1 MLGKVL
7 RKYREAKGLS
17 QEELSFEADIHRNY
31 VSQLERGLQS
41 PTFEVLRRICKAL
54 DVKTSVLI
62 AEVEALE
69 EDD

>member
-1 MLGKVL
+1 MLGQIL

-54 DVKTSVLI
+54 GVKTSVLI

-69 EDD
+69 GDD